1 MSGVVSNSTPLI
13 YLTKVGRIDLLR
25 AVFGEVFIPQEVK
38 NEVVDKGKL
47 LGEEDAYIVEKAISE
62 GWLKVYPNE
71 KIEVPM
77 KLHEGEV
84 AALSLAK
91 KLNIKTVLLDEVS
104 ARSAARL
111 LDLTPRGTVFVL
123 LKAQEKKEIDLDE
136 CIEILNSL
144 IDKGFR
150 LKEEVY
156 IQTIKE
162 ARKIAAQTFST
173 AEFSKR

>member
-13 YLTKVGRIDLLR
+13 YLAKVGRLDLLR
-25 AVFGEVFIPQEVK
+25 KIFKIVFIPPEVN
-38 NEVVDKGKL
+38 NEVVDKGEL
-47 LGEEDAYIVEKAISE
+47 LGEQDAYIVEKAISE
-62 GWLKVYPNE
+62 GWLKVLSAP

-77 KLHEGEV
+77 KLHEGEI

-91 KLNIKTVLLDEVS
+91 KLNLTTILLDEVS

-111 LDLTPRGTVFVL
+111 MDLTPRGTVFVL
-123 LKAQEKKEIDLDE
+123 LKALDKKEIDLDE
-136 CIEILNSL
+136 CIEILNLLVSV
-144 IDKGFR
+144 GFR

-162 ARKIAAQTFST
+162 ARKIATQT
-173 AEFSKR
+173 

>member
-13 YLTKVGRIDLLR
+13 YLAKTGRIDLLR
-25 AVFGEVFIPQEVK
+25 KVFGKVFIPQEVK
-38 NEVVDKGKL
+38 VEVVDKGKL

-62 GWLKVYPNE
+62 GWLKVLSAE
-71 KIEVPM
+71 MIEAPM
-77 KLHEGEV
+77 RLHEGEV

-91 KLNIKTVLLDEVS
+91 KLKISIVLLDEVS

-123 LKAQEKKEIDLDE
+123 LKALEKKEIDLDE
-136 CIEILNSL
+136 CIEALNQL
-144 IDKGFR
+144 ISEGFR

-156 IQTIKE
+156 METVKE
-162 ARKIAAQTFST
+162 ARKIAAE
-173 AEFSKR
+173 A

>member
-13 YLTKVGRIDLLR
+13 YLAKVGRIDLLR
-25 AVFGEVFIPQEVK
+25 KVFKTVYIPREVK

-47 LGEEDAYIVEKAISE
+47 LGEKDAYIIEKAISE
-62 GWLKVYPNE
+62 GWLKVLPVK
-71 KIEVPM
+71 KIEVPI
-77 KLHEGEV
+77 KLHEGEI

-91 KLNIKTVLLDEVS
+91 ELNLTTLLIDEVS

-111 LDLTPRGTVFVL
+111 LDLTPRGTIFVL

-136 CIEILNSL
+136 CIEILTLL
-144 IDKGFR
+144 ISKGFR

-156 IQTIKE
+156 LQTIKE
-162 ARKIAAQTFST
+162 ARKIAAQT
-173 AEFSKR
+173 

>member
-13 YLTKVGRIDLLR
+13 YLAKIGRIDLLR

-47 LGEEDAYIVEKAISE
+47 LGEEDAYIVEKAINE
-62 GWLKVYPNE
+62 GWLKVLPNE

-91 KLNIKTVLLDEVS
+91 KLNIKIVLLDEVS

>member
-13 YLTKVGRIDLLR
+13 YLAKVGRIDLLR
-25 AVFGEVFIPQEVK
+25 KVFKTVFIPREVK

-47 LGEEDAYIVEKAISE
+47 LGEKDAYIIEKAISE
-62 GWLKVYPNE
+62 GWLKVLT
-71 KIEVPM
+71 VPI
-77 KLHEGEV
+77 KLHEGEI

-91 KLNIKTVLLDEVS
+91 ELNLTTVLLDEVS

-111 LDLTPRGTVFVL
+111 LDLTPRGTIFVL

-136 CIEILNSL
+136 CIEILNLL
-144 IDKGFR
+144 INKGFR

-162 ARKIAAQTFST
+162 ARKIAAQT
-173 AEFSKR
+173 